1 MGLPTIAKEPEKP
14 KKVETKKVEPTATAT
29 STKRPQPKK
38 KKHTTRM
45 SIMSAIGEP
54 SITDDNPL
62 YGKK

>member
-14 KKVETKKVEPTATAT
+14 KKVEPKKVESTTTAT
-29 STKRPQPKK
+29 STQRPQPKK

-54 SITDDNPL
+54 SITDENPL